1 MRTVDANPGA
11 TIRWEE
17 GEFYFHASA
26 TIDGES
32 LAIRVPLGDG
42 RYHAQIVVERIVLP
56 AIAWRPLDQAP
67 EPAPVD
73 FSDI

>member
-1 MRTVDANPGA
+1 MRTLDANPGS

-26 TIDGES
+26 TIDGEAV
-32 LAIRVPLGDG
+32 AIRVPLGDG
-42 RYHAQIVVERIVLP
+42 RYHFQIVVERIGLP
-56 AIAWRPLDQAP
+56 AIAHRPLDGV
-67 EPAPVD
+67 PAPVD